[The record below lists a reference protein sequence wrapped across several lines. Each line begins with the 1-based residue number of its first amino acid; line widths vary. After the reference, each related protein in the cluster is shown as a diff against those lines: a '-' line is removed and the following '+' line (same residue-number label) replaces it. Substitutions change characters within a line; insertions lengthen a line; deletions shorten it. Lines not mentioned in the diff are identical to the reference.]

1 MTATADNPFGYGRI
15 IRNENGEVTKIVEQK
30 DANEFEQQVKEI
42 NTGTYVFDNKRL
54 FEALKTSTLTT
65 LKGNTID

>member
-30 DANEFEQQVKEI
+30 MPTNSNNRSKEI

-54 FEALKTSTLTT
+54 FEALKTSTPTM
-65 LKGNTID
+65 LKGNTI

>member
-30 DANEFEQQVKEI
+30 DANKFEQQVKELIQGLMSLTI
-42 NTGTYVFDNKRL
+42 NVSSKH
-54 FEALKTSTLTT
+54 LKILILTM
-65 LKGNTID
+65 LKENTI

>member
-30 DANEFEQQVKEI
+30 MPTNLNNKSKKSIQGLYVLTI
-42 NTGTYVFDNKRL
+42 N
-54 FEALKTSTLTT
+54 ASLKH
-65 LKGNTID
+65 